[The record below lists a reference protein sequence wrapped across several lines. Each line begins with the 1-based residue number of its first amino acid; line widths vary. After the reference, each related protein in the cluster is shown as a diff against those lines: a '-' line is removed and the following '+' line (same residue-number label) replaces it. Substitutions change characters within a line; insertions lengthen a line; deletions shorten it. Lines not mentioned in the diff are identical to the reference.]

1 MPGLLWHLARRNA
14 LRDPLRTLLTQ
25 LGMAAVICAL
35 GLLRT
40 VVDAWYAGPDATAPT
55 RLITRNAMSV
65 LATLPVTYAQRLQAV
80 DGVSEV
86 TWRNWFGGTYRDP
99 RNFFAQFAVDP
110 TTHFAMFPELLLDDD
125 QRLAF
130 QADRTAAVVG
140 AGLARDFGWKLGDV
154 VALKG
159 GLYPGDWTFTVRGIY
174 RGLRADSNLRQ
185 MFIHWQRVSDAM
197 QGPWP
202 SLAGQAGMFI
212 VSIRDPAEAAAV
224 ASRIDA
230 LFANSA
236 AETVTETERAYKLG
250 ILSMGNTI
258 LAAIDGVSALVVLV
272 VLALMCNTMAMA
284 SRERLAEY
292 ATLKALGF
300 GPGAVC
306 RLLFTESVLV
316 ALGGGVLGMVLT
328 VPAVSV
334 FGASLPWLPVFELTL
349 GTAATQLLA
358 ALVVGVLAAV
368 WPAWSLARVDIVTGL
383 RHVA

>member
-1 MPGLLWHLARRNA
+1 MAGLWWHLARRNA

-65 LATLPVTYAQRLQAV
+65 LATLPVTHAQRLRAV
-80 DGVSEV
+80 EGVSEV
-86 TWRNWFGGTYRDP
+86 TWRSWFGGTYRDP

-110 TTHFAMFPELLLDDD
+110 TSHFAMFPELLLDDD

-130 QADRTAAVVG
+130 QADRNAAVVG

-174 RGLRADSNLRQ
+174 RGLRSDSNLRQ

-202 SLAGQAGMFI
+202 SLSGQAGMFI

-334 FGASLPWLPVFELTL
+334 FGASLPWLPVFELTP
-349 GTAATQLLA
+349 GTLATQLLA
-358 ALVVGVLAAV
+358 ALAVGVLAAV